1 MEEVK
6 GGAPAA
12 VPLKRLVPALGPKFQ
27 LGKIYSKYI
36 IIQVL
41 SYASDRDKVVR
52 YLPKVSRRYR

>member
-41 SYASDRDKVVR
+41 SYAIDRDKVVR
-52 YLPKVSRRYR
+52 YLP